1 MKKLLPFLIAGIL
14 TGCTSN
20 KVVMGES
27 MAETEAYVNAKL
39 LEGVE
44 SIQATLAEVRA
55 SKFGTTHRD
64 TSDDIDNT
72 VVNKNGT
79 FKKNADSLKN
89 NIKKDVKDTVK
100 ETTKTVTA
108 TTSSTKEKMK
118 EIAKDSQ
125 KQVSKETKQVK
136 DDTSKV
142 VEQKEYLNK
151 LITPVDVQYSGKAST
166 LLSQLANNTGYK
178 FNSVGE
184 DLTRVSINS
193 KGTVQDVLAEI
204 ATKTKGVADIK
215 VNTSAKTITLI
226 NK

>member
-89 NIKKDVKDTVK
+89 NIKKDVKDT
-100 ETTKTVTA
+100 TKTVTA

-118 EIAKDSQ
+118 EIAKDTQ
-125 KQVSKETKQVK
+125 KQVSKEIKQVK
-136 DDTSKV
+136 DTSKV

-166 LLSQLANNTGYK
+166 LLSQLAGNTGYK

-215 VNTSAKTITLI
+215 VNTNAKTITLI